1 MVIKAMLIRW
11 QAMASVAWRI
21 ISDVDFARQ
30 VAVKHM
36 EMFPIPEKTLTL
48 SLEGHAELEKAIL
61 SNA

>member
-1 MVIKAMLIRW
+1 MVIKAILTRW
-11 QAMASVAWRI
+11 QAMAGVAWRI
-21 ISDVDFARQ
+21 ISDVDFAKQ

-48 SLEGHAELEKAIL
+48 PVEGHAELEKANI